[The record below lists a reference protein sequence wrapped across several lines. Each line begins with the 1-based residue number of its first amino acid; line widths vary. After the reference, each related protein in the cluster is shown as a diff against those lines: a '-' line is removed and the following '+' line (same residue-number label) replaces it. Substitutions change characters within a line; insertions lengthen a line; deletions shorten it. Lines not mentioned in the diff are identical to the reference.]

1 MGENSMCTISV
12 PYFKDMLIMAF
23 SCPHCG
29 AKNNEVK
36 SNGEISEM
44 GKMIKLAANCE
55 DDLKRDLFKSETAA
69 VIIPELELELSYGT
83 LGGVYTTVEGVLE
96 KILYHLDSNVFK
108 ILILLEEPFCWRQ
121 RHGFQEE
128 DGKATE

>member
-1 MGENSMCTISV
+1 MCSISI
-12 PYFKDMLIMAF
+12 PYFKELIIMAF

-36 SNGEISEM
+36 SNGEITDQ
-44 GKMIKLAANCE
+44 GKIIKLYANCI

-69 VIIPELELELSYGT
+69 IFIPEIDLELTYGT

-96 KILYHLDSNVFK
+96 KILWHLDSNVYFFK
-108 ILILLEEPFCWRQ
+108 S
-121 RHGFQEE
+121 
-128 DGKATE
+128 

>member
-1 MGENSMCTISV
+1 
-12 PYFKDMLIMAF
+12 MAF

-36 SNGEISEM
+36 SNGEITEM
-44 GKMIKLAANCE
+44 GKMIKLNANCV

-69 VIIPELELELSYGT
+69 IFIPEIELELSYGT

-96 KILYHLDSNVFK
+96 KVLSH
-108 ILILLEEPFCWRQ
+108 LEENVQFKRNYIYIYIESLCR
-121 RHGFQEE
+121 R
-128 DGKATE
+128 